1 MKPWKAELF
10 LLMMTFIWG
19 GTFLFTKIGLE
30 FTSPALYVI
39 IRYSIAL
46 TICLIIFGKNLRLL
60 NKQTLI
66 SGIVLGL
73 FLGGGFLLQTS
84 GLKYTTVS
92 KSAFITGVSVVLT
105 PIVYWFIEKRK
116 ISYWQISGVVIVTL
130 GLWLF
135 TQPEFDN
142 INLGDFLTLLS
153 TFFWAFYITYM
164 DVFTKG
170 KSDFKETSLIVIFQ
184 FVAALPLAFIFFLI
198 FESNPIKLD
207 LTDGLLYSLFYN
219 AILASFFLT
228 IIHTSVQRYT
238 SPVKAALIFSLEPV
252 IASYLAYIFMKE
264 TMSTIEFVG
273 AAVLMFGILLSETG
287 EYFLSRVFKIYKKAE
302 H

>member
-1 MKPWKAELF
+1 
-10 LLMMTFIWG
+10 MTFIWG
-19 GTFLFTKIGLE
+19 GTFLFTKVGMN

-46 TICLIIFGKNLRLL
+46 TICLIIFGKNLKAL
-60 NKQTLI
+60 NRQTLI

-73 FLGGGFLLQTS
+73 FLGGGFLLQTL

-105 PIVYWFIEKRK
+105 PIVYWFVEKRK
-116 ISYWQISGVVIVTL
+116 ISYWQISGVIIVTA
-130 GLWLF
+130 GLWIF
-135 TQPEFDN
+135 TNPKFDN
-142 INLGDFLTLLS
+142 INIGDVLTLAS

-184 FVAALPLAFIFFLI
+184 FVAALPLSLIYFLA
-198 FESNPIKLD
+198 FESSNIFLVFSKE
-207 LTDGLLYSLFYN
+207 LLYSLIYN

-238 SPVKAALIFSLEPV
+238 TPVKAALIFSLEPV
-252 IASYLAYIFMKE
+252 IASYLAFLFLNEFMN
-264 TMSTIEFVG
+264 TIEFIG
-273 AAVLMFGILLSETG
+273 AAILLFGILISETG
-287 EYFLSRVFKIYKKAE
+287 EYFISKIFPK
-302 H
+302 HS

>member
-1 MKPWKAELF
+1 MKAWKAELF
-10 LLMMTFIWG
+10 LLLMTLIWG
-19 GTFLFTKIGLE
+19 GTFLFTKIGLQ

-39 IRYSIAL
+39 IRYTIAL
-46 TICLIIFGKNLRLL
+46 TICLIIFGKNLKLL
-60 NKQTLI
+60 NRQTFI
-66 SGIVLGL
+66 SGIVLGII
-73 FLGGGFLLQTS
+73 LGGGFLLQTM

-105 PIVYWFIEKRK
+105 PIVFWFIEKRK
-116 ISYWQISGVVIVTL
+116 ISYWQIGGVVIVTI
-130 GLWLF
+130 GLWIF

-184 FVAALPLAFIFFLI
+184 FVAALPLAIIFFLV
-198 FESNPIKLD
+198 FETNQIKLD
-207 LTDGLLYSLFYN
+207 ISDGLIYSLVYN
-219 AILASFFLT
+219 AIIASFFLT

-252 IASYLAYIFMKE
+252 IASYLAYLFMSE
-264 TMSTIEFVG
+264 SMNTIEFIG
-273 AAVLMFGILLSETG
+273 AAVLMFGILISETG
-287 EYFLSRVFKIYKKAE
+287 EYFISKILPIKSKE
-302 H
+302 N

>member
-1 MKPWKAELF
+1 MKAWKAEMF

-19 GTFLFTKIGLE
+19 GTFLFTKIGLQ
-30 FTSPALYVI
+30 FTSPSLYVI
-39 IRYSIAL
+39 IRYTIAL
-46 TICLIIFGKNLRLL
+46 TICLIIFGKNLKLL
-60 NKQTLI
+60 NKQIFI

-73 FLGGGFLLQTS
+73 FLGGGFLLQTL

-105 PIVYWFIEKRK
+105 PIVFWFIEKRK
-116 ISYWQISGVVIVTL
+116 ISYWQISGVIIVTI

-184 FVAALPLAFIFFLI
+184 FVAALPLAIIFFII
-198 FESNPIKLD
+198 FESQNVKLEI
-207 LTDGLLYSLFYN
+207 TDGLLYSLLYN

-238 SPVKAALIFSLEPV
+238 TPVKAALIFSLEPV
-252 IASYLAYIFMKE
+252 VASYLAYLFMNE
-264 TMSTIEFVG
+264 IMNTIEFLG

-287 EYFLSRVFKIYKKAE
+287 EYFYIKIFPNKFK
-302 H
+302 